1 MSESK
6 LQAMNQNKELQ
17 KWISL
22 VAECR
27 SSGMSVKEWCQGKDF
42 CVQTYYRWQR
52 RVFDYTR
59 QNAAPAFIE
68 VTPPKTAPRAA
79 VATLRT
85 TALDVDLY
93 SGIDTEALHTICQ
106 VLKIC

>member
-1 MSESK
+1 MSESN
-6 LQAMNQNKELQ
+6 LQAMNQNKELK
-17 KWISL
+17 KWIGL

-27 SSGMSVKEWCQGKDF
+27 SSGMSVKEWCQEKDF

-59 QNAAPAFIE
+59 QNAAPTFIE
-68 VTPPKTAPRAA
+68 VAPPKSTSGAA

-85 TALDVDLY
+85 TALVVDLY
-93 SGIDTEALHTICQ
+93 SGIDAETLHTICQ